1 MILKRIALFF
11 ALLGGIFTSQLP
23 EFAQQ
28 YRQRLGGAIDEIR
41 RMIGDFDADAARLGL
56 SRDQGIARLKANA
69 DPLIR
74 SRGEHVESDIARAD
88 RFERQLQAYA
98 EAGPFRRLGL
108 FAREFEP
115 DIARRALAHFEP
127 AVPVTGEGLV
137 SAIGGFFAG
146 WFLFRLGTAPLQR
159 RKRRQGPAA
168 AGR

>member
-1 MILKRIALFF
+1 MILKRLALFF
-11 ALLGGIFTSQLP
+11 ALFSGILTSQLP

-41 RMIGDFDADAARLGL
+41 RMIGDFDADVARVGL
-56 SRDQGIARLKANA
+56 NRDQGIERLKANA

-74 SRGEHVESDIARAD
+74 SRGEHIEGDIVRAE
-88 RFERQLQAYA
+88 RFEKQLQDYA

-115 DIARRALAHFEP
+115 DIARRAFAHFEP
-127 AVPVTGEGLV
+127 AVPVTSEGLI

-146 WFLFRLGTAPLQR
+146 WFLFRLGVAPLQR
-159 RKRRQGPAA
+159 RKRRQGPAT
-168 AGR
+168 AGG